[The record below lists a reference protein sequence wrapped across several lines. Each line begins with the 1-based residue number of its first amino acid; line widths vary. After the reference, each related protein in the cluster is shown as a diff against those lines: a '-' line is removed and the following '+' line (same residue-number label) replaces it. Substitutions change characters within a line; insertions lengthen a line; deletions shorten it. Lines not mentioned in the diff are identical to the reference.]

1 MVEPE
6 AEILVLCPICT
17 HNMRFSSYVL
27 SPEHSLTVT
36 MEGNG
41 RKPIYLFV
49 DESRAFSLRQG
60 DRVVVRRSKHVTR
73 LVRLSER
80 VSARSSPKKCC
91 QEDTTM
97 KNDRQN
103 TILEIIAAENI
114 ETQEQLLD
122 RLAQRGIRSTQATI
136 SRDIKQMH
144 LIKEP
149 VGQGVYRYA
158 VSVNRARLNVAD

>member
-49 DESRAFSLRQG
+49 LDYCCI
-60 DRVVVRRSKHVTR
+60 TR
-73 LVRLSER
+73 FFD
-80 VSARSSPKKCC
+80 AA
-91 QEDTTM
+91 DT
-97 KNDRQN
+97 
-103 TILEIIAAENI
+103 E
-114 ETQEQLLD
+114 
-122 RLAQRGIRSTQATI
+122 
-136 SRDIKQMH
+136 
-144 LIKEP
+144 
-149 VGQGVYRYA
+149 V
-158 VSVNRARLNVAD
+158 